1 MGVIVDTSFLVSLTN
16 PLEQHHEAC
25 VQVARSLRQE
35 LVLPVTVLPEATYLI
50 ARHISHR
57 AMRRFVDQLRDP
69 QWNIENLSSSDLH
82 RAVQVLA
89 QYEDAALDFTDAT
102 IVAIAERLNVSIVLT
117 LDRRDFSIVR
127 PKHVDYFT
135 VLP

>member
-1 MGVIVDTSFLVSLTN
+1 LGVIVDTSFLVSLTN